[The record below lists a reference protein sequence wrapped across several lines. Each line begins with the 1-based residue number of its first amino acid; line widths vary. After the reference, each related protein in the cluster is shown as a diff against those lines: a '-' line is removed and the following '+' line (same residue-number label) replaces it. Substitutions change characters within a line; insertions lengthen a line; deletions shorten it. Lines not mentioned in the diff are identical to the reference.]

1 MMNGPSQGGVSLWRL
16 GCLVVAEAPGR
27 PPGGL
32 GTEPLG
38 RGSVAG
44 TVDTTPSVVRP
55 CPEPLPAGQVSLLG
69 LSGCFGRRMPSSSG
83 SRILSL
89 WAG

>member
-1 MMNGPSQGGVSLWRL
+1 MKKIFSFHKSYKFRYYT
-16 GCLVVAEAPGR
+16 AEAPGR

-44 TVDTTPSVVRP
+44 TVGTAPSVVRP
-55 CPEPLPAGQVSLLG
+55 CPEPLPTGPASLLD
-69 LSGCFGRRMPSSSG
+69 
-83 SRILSL
+83 
-89 WAG
+89 

>member
-1 MMNGPSQGGVSLWRL
+1 MNGPSQGGVILWR
-16 GCLVVAEAPGR
+16 LVVAEAPSR
-27 PPGGL
+27 PLGGL

-44 TVDTTPSVVRP
+44 TADTAPSVVRP
-55 CPEPLPAGQVSLLG
+55 CLEPLPAGPVSILG
-69 LSGCFGRRMPSSSG
+69 LSGCFGRRMPLSSG

-89 WAG
+89 WAR